1 MNKEEFVKYVQDSFK
16 KIFGAEYNDERAT
29 AAAYNF
35 LVMAKDNIDNAKQAA
50 DAVISRTEA
59 KLKASGKY
67 FDKFP
72 AWAIKIDGKEVSVDE
87 TGKVV
92 VDGKDQPWKV
102 DMRDSFT
109 KVIEEI
115 RNKLKSKGDIKG
127 VMKTFSDIKEQ
138 LFDAPVDVKMAFN
151 TLVTYFADE
160 DKDKFIYGIVDKD
173 CNLLSDVSG
182 DRGKLDE
189 ELKSKFTE
197 VQGARVARLDKDK
210 KVIE

>member
-1 MNKEEFVKYVQDSFK
+1 MNKEQFVKYVQDQFK
-16 KIFGAEYNDERAT
+16 EIFGAEYNSERAT

-35 LVMAKDNIDNAKQAA
+35 LVMAKDNIGDAKAAA
-50 DAVISRTEA
+50 DAVINRTRA
-59 KLKASGKY
+59 KMKASGKY

-72 AWAIKIDGKEVSVDE
+72 AWAIKIEGKEVSVDDQ
-87 TGKVV
+87 GKVV

-109 KVIEEI
+109 NVIEDI
-115 RNKLKSKGDIKG
+115 RKKLKSKGDIKG

-138 LFDAPVDVKMAFN
+138 LFDAPVEVKQAFN
-151 TLVTYFADE
+151 TLVTFFADE
-160 DKDKFIYGIVDKD
+160 DKDKYIYGIVDKD
-173 CNLLSDVSG
+173 GNLLSDVSG

-189 ELKSKFTE
+189 ELKSKFSE

-210 KVIE
+210 KVVE